1 MSRRDGGL
9 WEDVSG
15 RKHVVVAIYRIRGVE
30 DVDNLFVPRALSAV
44 WLSHGGILG
53 SKESAWSSAS
63 EGVARDDDGYEPCRL
78 LQLKERRFGDL
89 RACEGWLMESIASE
103 YIPALRWGTI

>member
-1 MSRRDGGL
+1 MYISNSVYVRKETRTDIERLDMSRRDGGL

-30 DVDNLFVPRALSAV
+30 DVDDLFVPRARSAV

-53 SKESAWSSAS
+53 SKESAW
-63 EGVARDDDGYEPCRL
+63 
-78 LQLKERRFGDL
+78 
-89 RACEGWLMESIASE
+89 
-103 YIPALRWGTI
+103 

>member
-30 DVDNLFVPRALSAV
+30 DVDNSRRNF
-44 WLSHGGILG
+44 GF
-53 SKESAWSSAS
+53 
-63 EGVARDDDGYEPCRL
+63 EGVCVVIG
-78 LQLKERRFGDL
+78 F
-89 RACEGWLMESIASE
+89 
-103 YIPALRWGTI
+103 